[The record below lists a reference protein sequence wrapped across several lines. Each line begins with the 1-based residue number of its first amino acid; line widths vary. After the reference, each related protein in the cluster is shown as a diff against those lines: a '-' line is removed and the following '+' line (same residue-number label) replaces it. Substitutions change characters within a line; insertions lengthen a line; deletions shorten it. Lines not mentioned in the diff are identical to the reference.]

1 MSFPGSRDPV
11 SDSEG
16 KSGSVKLEPAGE
28 TGSFPYGDQLRFV
41 RHWAR
46 KKSARL
52 SPDSWAIFVRTAF
65 TTRNGHIVGFIDPSF
80 SRPMILVC
88 NPTKGREWATAKI
101 RPPGQMRG
109 ESRSFGRCHLSGRRF
124 VERPYHRIDEG
135 DSTSFCQTVLLRKT
149 RGSINQNQMRKYRF
163 FMVIRFITLFVGTV
177 RCFTTKIGIF

>member
-1 MSFPGSRDPV
+1 LSFPGSRDPV

-65 TTRNGHIVGFIDPSF
+65 TTRNGHIVGFIDPS
-80 SRPMILVC
+80 
-88 NPTKGREWATAKI
+88 
-101 RPPGQMRG
+101 
-109 ESRSFGRCHLSGRRF
+109 
-124 VERPYHRIDEG
+124 
-135 DSTSFCQTVLLRKT
+135 
-149 RGSINQNQMRKYRF
+149 
-163 FMVIRFITLFVGTV
+163 
-177 RCFTTKIGIF
+177 